1 MKVKLILNHISLYP
15 SGGGD
20 ALSSIS
26 PRHDHCDE
34 ALPQS
39 PEHNSSSED
48 INSEDTSS
56 GDSNSEDS
64 NIDDDGTNGG
74 GVGSSSPTSES
85 DSTCS
90 APKPS
95 KC

>member
-1 MKVKLILNHISLYP
+1 MKIELISCDNPLYSL
-15 SGGGD
+15 GGGGGI
-20 ALSSIS
+20 SSAS

-39 PEHNSSSED
+39 PKHNSSSED
-48 INSEDTSS
+48 INS
-56 GDSNSEDS
+56 GDGNSEDS
-64 NIDDDGTNGG
+64 NGDDDEDVTNGG
-74 GVGSSSPTSES
+74 GVESSSATSES

-95 KC
+95 EC

>member
-39 PEHNSSSED
+39 PKHNS
-48 INSEDTSS
+48 SS